1 MGRLR
6 IKHYFF
12 LSVFVIV
19 LVNHIKGINL
29 VTSATQINE
38 LEMSLSPEMEQSL
51 CKDLSLTLAKFPKV
65 RLGHLPTPLE
75 PMDRLSEIL
84 GGPRLWVKR
93 DDCTGL
99 SSGGN
104 KTRKLEFLMADA
116 QSKGADTI
124 ITQGATQ
131 SNHARQT
138 TAAAAKLGMECH
150 ILLEDRTGSND
161 NNYILNGN
169 VLLDRLHGASV
180 SKRSGG
186 TDMNLEMQ
194 DFADALIEKGKK
206 PYIIPGGGSNP
217 IGALGYVN
225 CARELTEQAS
235 EIGLKIDAL
244 VHATGSAGTQA
255 GLVTGLA
262 AIQSS
267 IHLLGIGVRA
277 PKDKQEQMVFDLAQK
292 TADYLD
298 TGIEIERDK
307 VRAIC
312 DYVGA
317 GYGLPTDGMIKAV
330 KLLAQS
336 EGLLFDPV
344 YSGKGLDGLIDQIK
358 KGYFAG
364 MDNVVFLHTGGSAA
378 LFGYPETFELPGYAN

>member
-1 MGRLR
+1 MTETDLLADQDTP
-6 IKHYFF
+6 I
-12 LSVFVIV
+12 
-19 LVNHIKGINL
+19 
-29 VTSATQINE
+29 
-38 LEMSLSPEMEQSL
+38 SPEMTVSL
-51 CKDLSLTLAKFPKV
+51 CKELSIALAKFPKV

-75 PMDRLSEIL
+75 PMDRLSELL

-116 QSKGADTI
+116 QQNGADTI

-161 NNYILNGN
+161 ANYNLNGN
-169 VLLDRLHGASV
+169 VLLDQLHGASV
-180 SKRSGG
+180 SKRGGG
-186 TDMNLEMQ
+186 TDMNAEMETL
-194 DFADALIEKGKK
+194 ADKLRQSGKK
-206 PYIIPGGGSNP
+206 PYIIPGGGSNA

-225 CARELTEQAS
+225 CARELAEQAAS
-235 EIGLKIDAL
+235 TGLKIDAL
-244 VHATGSAGTQA
+244 VHATGSSGTQA
-255 GLVTGLA
+255 GLVAGLA
-262 AIQSS
+262 AIQSD

-277 PKDKQEQMVFDLAQK
+277 PQEKQEQMVFDLAVR
-292 TADYLD
+292 TADHLG
-298 TGIEIERDK
+298 TGLTIERSD
-307 VRAIC
+307 VRANC
-312 DYVGA
+312 NYVGA
-317 GYGLPTDGMIKAV
+317 GYGVPTEGMVAAV
-330 KLLAQS
+330 KMLAET

-344 YSGKGLDGLIDQIK
+344 YSGKGLDGLIDQVR
-358 KGYFAG
+358 KGYFDG

-378 LFGYPETFELPGYAN
+378 LFGYTEIFGLPGYTD

>member
-1 MGRLR
+1 MGRPT
-6 IKHYFF
+6 IKHYFY
-12 LSVFVIV
+12 LLVFAMV
-19 LVNHIKGINL
+19 LVNHIEGINL

-194 DFADALIEKGKK
+194 DFADTLTEKGKK

-255 GLVTGLA
+255 GLVAGLA
-262 AIQSS
+262 AIQSD

-298 TGIEIERDK
+298 TGIKIERDK

>member
-1 MGRLR
+1 MGRPR

-12 LSVFVIV
+12 LLVFVRV

-186 TDMNLEMQ
+186 SDMNLEMQ

-255 GLVTGLA
+255 GLVAGLA

>member
-29 VTSATQINE
+29 VTNATQTNE
-38 LEMSLSPEMEQSL
+38 VEMPFSSEMEQSL

-161 NNYILNGN
+161 HSYILNGN

-186 TDMNLEMQ
+186 TDMNAEMQ
-194 DFADALIEKGKK
+194 DFAESLIEKGKN
-206 PYIIPGGGSNP
+206 PYIIPGGGSNA

-235 EIGLKIDAL
+235 EIGLKVDAL

-255 GLVTGLA
+255 GLVAGLA
-262 AIQSS
+262 AIQSD

-298 TGIEIERDK
+298 TGIKIERDK

>member
-1 MGRLR
+1 MGRPR

-12 LSVFVIV
+12 LLVFVMV

-194 DFADALIEKGKK
+194 DFADTLTEKGKK

-255 GLVTGLA
+255 GLVAGLA